1 MTPTVDIVI
10 LNYNTR
16 GLLEQLL
23 PDVIANSDYPGV
35 KIVVAD
41 NASTD
46 GSADFV
52 SENFSGVE
60 VIRMSEN
67 TGYAG
72 GYNECLKNRSAD
84 YFVLLNSDA
93 VPRKNWL
100 APLLQMAQ
108 NNPKLAA
115 AQPHIYDYY
124 QPARFEYAGAGGGF
138 IDSFGFPF
146 CRGRIFGNVEHN
158 RGQYSDNRKIFW
170 ATGAALFISR
180 KAWEEANGLDPSF
193 FAHMEEIDLCWR
205 LQNMGYEIW
214 SCAESGIDHM
224 GGGTLS
230 NLSPR
235 KTYLNFRNSLLML
248 HKNLPADRKERVLFA
263 RKLFDGLAGVF
274 FLLQGRPGHIPQ
286 IVKAHRDFAR
296 LRKTIEPGKKN
307 QSLNAL
313 PGVLH
318 GSLVLNYFF
327 RGRKTWNKLNIPA
340 TAE

>member
-1 MTPTVDIVI
+1 MTATVDIVI

-16 GLLEQLL
+16 GLLEKLL
-23 PDVIANSDYPGV
+23 PNVIANCKYPGV
-35 KIVVAD
+35 QIVVAD
-41 NASTD
+41 NASSD

-52 SENFSGVE
+52 ASNFSQIE

-67 TGYAG
+67 RGYAG
-72 GYNECLKNRSAD
+72 GYNECLKHRTAD
-84 YFVLLNSDA
+84 YFLLLNSDA

-100 APLLQMAQ
+100 EPLLELATK
-108 NNPKLAA
+108 NPKLGA

-124 QPARFEYAGAGGGF
+124 QPNKFEYAGAAGGF

-146 CRGRIFGNVEHN
+146 CRGRIFGNVETDK
-158 RGQYSDNRKIFW
+158 GQYRDSRPVFW

-180 KAWEEANGLDPSF
+180 KAWNEANGLDPTF

-214 SCAESGIDHM
+214 SCADSGVDHM

-248 HKNLPADRKERVLFA
+248 HKNLPANKKERVLLA

-274 FLLQGRPGHIPQ
+274 FLLQGRPAHIPQ
-286 IVKAHRDFAR
+286 IIKAHRDFSK
-296 LRKTIEPGKKN
+296 LRKTITPGKNNKN
-307 QSLNAL
+307 ANQLT
-313 PGVLH
+313 GVLH
-318 GSLVLNYFF
+318 ASLVLNYFF
-327 RGRKTWNKLNIPA
+327 KGRKTWSKLGLP
-340 TAE
+340 